1 MLVFLSNKIMWAGGP
16 LSELKMSI
24 NNSEVFW
31 EYYILCRI
39 NKLCL

>member
-1 MLVFLSNKIMWAGGP
+1 MLVFFVQYKIMWAGGP

-31 EYYILCRI
+31 EYFILC
-39 NKLCL
+39 LDL